1 MAEVP
6 TDPRRSF
13 DNAVDVYDE
22 IRPGYPPALFVDLFG
37 LLPRDPFVVEV
48 GPGTGQATGDLLRH
62 GATVHAVEL
71 GSSMAAKL
79 VELVRSERLIVTVG
93 DFEEVDISIH
103 SVDAVFSA
111 TAYHWIS
118 PKAQLDR
125 PAHMLRPGGVLAV
138 VDLNQVRSP
147 DDEGFFAATQPIYA
161 YYGEAHT
168 GPPIPERDAVAPAIR
183 RPLLEDDRFTGVET
197 RFYDWNQTYTAKEYR
212 KLMLSYSGTQMM
224 TPENRRGLLNTIEAF
239 IHDNFAGHVTRPIVV
254 TLTTALYNG

>member
-13 DNAVDVYDE
+13 DNAAEVYDE
-22 IRPGYPPALFVDLFG
+22 IRPGYPAALFVDLFG

-48 GPGTGQATGDLLRH
+48 GPGTGQATKDLLRY

-71 GSSMAAKL
+71 GPSMAAKL
-79 VELVRSERLIVTVG
+79 VEVVRSERLIVTVD
-93 DFEEVDISIH
+93 DFEEVEISTQ

-125 PAHMLRPGGVLAV
+125 PAHMLKPGGVLAV
-138 VDLNQVRSP
+138 VDLNQVSSP
-147 DDEGFFAATQPIYA
+147 DDEGFFAAAQPIYA
-161 YYGEAHT
+161 NFGEAHT
-168 GPPIPERDAVAPAIR
+168 GPPVPERNAVVPAIR
-183 RPLLEDDRFTGVET
+183 RRLLDDDRFADVET
-197 RFYDWNQTYTAKEYR
+197 RSYDWNHTYTAQEYR

-224 TPENRRGLLNTIEAF
+224 TSENRRGLLNAIEAF
-239 IHDNFAGHVTRPIVV
+239 INNNFAGQVTRPILV
-254 TLTTALYNG
+254 TLTTALYNR